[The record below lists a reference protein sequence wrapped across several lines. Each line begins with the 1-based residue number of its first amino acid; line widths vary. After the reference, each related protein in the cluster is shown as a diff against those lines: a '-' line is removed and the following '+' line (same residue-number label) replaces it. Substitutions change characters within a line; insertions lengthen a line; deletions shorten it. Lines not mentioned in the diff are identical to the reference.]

1 MPVTVELAQVAPT
14 TTEASIRHHAVR
26 VDRPETKGGADA
38 GPMGGELLL
47 AALGGCFASNL
58 MAAIN
63 ARDAAVENV
72 RITVE
77 GDLEEAPARFG
88 AIRMTVVA
96 DTDDPALL
104 DKLVTMSERACIV
117 ANTLRRETAVSVS
130 SQVAAPS

>member
-14 TTEASIRHHAVR
+14 TTEASIRHHTVR
-26 VDRPETKGGADA
+26 VDRPEAKGGADD

-63 ARDAAVENV
+63 AREAPVENL

-96 DTDDPALL
+96 DTGDPALL

-130 SQVAAPS
+130 SRVAAPS